1 MPGCLTLP
9 PLPGGLQKQGSNL
22 QAKMPTAYFTPD
34 VCCTTKRKKNR
45 PHGHVAIKVGQ
56 NHANLYYV

>member
-1 MPGCLTLP
+1 MTSEQGKGSDPPAPTPSVYLRIIIMPGCLTLP

-34 VCCTTKRKKNR
+34 V
-45 PHGHVAIKVGQ
+45 
-56 NHANLYYV
+56 